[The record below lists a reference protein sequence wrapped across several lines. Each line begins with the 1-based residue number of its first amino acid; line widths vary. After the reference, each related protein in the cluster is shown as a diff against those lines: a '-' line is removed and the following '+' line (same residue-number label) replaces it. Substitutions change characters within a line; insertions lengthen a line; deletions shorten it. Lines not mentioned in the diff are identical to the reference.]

1 MLHNPPMAGAMGD
14 AEKTDAPA
22 GAWLA
27 GLRAATRAIVDYAL
41 PPRCPGCGVIVGD
54 DRQFCLACWSSLDF
68 LGGPGCVHCSIPF
81 PQTMPSGELAFVDC
95 FAEPPPFR
103 RAPGAPRSEERRGG
117 EKG

>member
-1 MLHNPPMAGAMGD
+1 MAGSRGD

-22 GAWLA
+22 KAWLA

-68 LGGPGCVHCSIPF
+68 LGGPGCVQCSIPL
-81 PQTMPSGELAFVDC
+81 PQTV
-95 FAEPPPFR
+95 
-103 RAPGAPRSEERRGG
+103 RSEEHTSELQSLMRISYAVFCLKKKNMLNEVKCLIGNNQ
-117 EKG
+117 

>member
-1 MLHNPPMAGAMGD
+1 MRISDWSSDVCSSDLRAGGLRHARLVPPSAMLHNPPMAGAMGD

-54 DRQFCLACWSSLDF
+54 DRQFCLACWSSPDF
-68 LGGPGCVHCSIPF
+68 L
-81 PQTMPSGELAFVDC
+81 D
-95 FAEPPPFR
+95 R
-103 RAPGAPRSEERRGG
+103 
-117 EKG
+117 KGTRLNSSN

>member
-1 MLHNPPMAGAMGD
+1 MLHNPPMARATGD

-22 GAWLA
+22 EAWLG

-68 LGGPGCVHCSIPF
+68 LGGPGCAHCSIPL
-81 PQTMPSGELAFVDC
+81 PTAAPGVALACGAFL
-95 FAEPPPFR
+95 AATPPFD
-103 RAPGAPRSEERRGG
+103 GAPSALAYGPVPRT
-117 EKG
+117 

>member
-1 MLHNPPMAGAMGD
+1 MTQQLTRSHRTDTRLPYTTFFGSMLHNPRMAGARGD

-68 LGGPGCVHCSIPF
+68 LGGPGCVHCSIPL
-81 PQTMPSGELAFVDC
+81 PQTMPSGEIA
-95 FAEPPPFR
+95 
-103 RAPGAPRSEERRGG
+103 
-117 EKG
+117 